1 MVDPAVGDEL
11 KRTFNA
17 VKGLEEEKKSIG
29 EDINEEKI
37 ACSKK
42 TGLDVKD
49 INTIFRLVKMNEKG
63 QIPLEKFREY
73 IDILEVNSYADEYEK
88 TAQENKKK

>member
-1 MVDPAVGDEL
+1 MVDPVVGEEL

-17 VKGLEEEKKSIG
+17 IKGLEEEKKSIG
-29 EDINEEKI
+29 EDIKEEKI

-42 TGLDVKD
+42 TGIDVKD

-63 QIPLEKFREY
+63 EIPLEKFKDY
-73 IDILEVNSYADEYEK
+73 IDILEVNSYVDEPED
-88 TAQENKKK
+88 NK

>member
-1 MVDPAVGDEL
+1 MIDPQVGEEL

-17 VKGLEEEKKSIG
+17 IKGLEEERRSIG
-29 EDINEEKI
+29 EDVKEEKI

-63 QIPLEKFREY
+63 EIPLEKFREY
-73 IDILEVNSYADEYEK
+73 IDILEVNSYAEEYDKTSKEK
-88 TAQENKKK
+88 

>member
-1 MVDPAVGDEL
+1 MVDQQVGEEL

-17 VKGLEEEKKSIG
+17 IKGLEEERRSIG
-29 EDINEEKI
+29 EDIKEEKV
-37 ACSKK
+37 ACSKN

-73 IDILEVNSYADEYEK
+73 IDILEVNSYAEEYEK
-88 TAQENKKK
+88 TSKEK

>member
-1 MVDPAVGDEL
+1 MVDPQVGEEL

-17 VKGLEEEKKSIG
+17 IKGLEEERKSIG
-29 EDINEEKI
+29 EDIKEEKV

-73 IDILEVNSYADEYEK
+73 IDILEVNSYVDEDDK
-88 TAQENKKK
+88 